1 MDRKFSLAAQDQ
13 AEVVVGRMNWKGW
26 IGANTHLL
34 CVEDF
39 VVQPASPRMIR
50 HWFVQSRKLAGVD
63 GESSALSTRA
73 WASQSPGG
81 RVCRASQVS
90 LTPSLIES
98 RGGVSP
104 LLCGVH
110 EQGGP

>member
-1 MDRKFSLAAQDQ
+1 M
-13 AEVVVGRMNWKGW
+13 
-26 IGANTHLL
+26 
-34 CVEDF
+34 
-39 VVQPASPRMIR
+39 QPASLQMIR
-50 HWFVQSRKLAGVD
+50 RWFGQSRKLAGVD

-73 WASQSPGG
+73 WASRSPGG
-81 RVCRASQVS
+81 RVCGASQVS

-98 RGGVSP
+98 WGGASP